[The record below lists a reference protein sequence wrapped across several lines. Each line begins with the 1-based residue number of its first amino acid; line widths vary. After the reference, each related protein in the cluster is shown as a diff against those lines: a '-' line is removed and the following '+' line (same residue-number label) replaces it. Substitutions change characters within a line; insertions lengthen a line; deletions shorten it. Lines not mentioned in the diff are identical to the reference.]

1 MLSTLYQVFKNVSRR
16 TATDKALRDK
26 AFNIA
31 RNTRNTAGCQGGLA
45 SMVYKYF
52 NKKTSGDT
60 VKRGIMLKQQ
70 LAEKF
75 HEPISR
81 KFEKRKVHSLL

>member
-1 MLSTLYQVFKNVSRR
+1 MICLWSFKDLPRI
-16 TATDKALRDK
+16 TASDKVLRDK
-26 AFNIA
+26 TFNIA
-31 RNTRNTAGCQGGLA
+31 KNQDYNGCQGGLA

>member
-1 MLSTLYQVFKNVSRR
+1 MSRR

-31 RNTRNTAGCQGGLA
+31 RNTRNTAGCQGGLV

-52 NKKTSGDT
+52 NKNTLGDT
-60 VKRGIMLKQQ
+60 FKTGIMLKQQ
-70 LAEKF
+70 LVEEF

-81 KFEKRKVHSLL
+81 KFEKRKVDSLL